1 MMSKIYVFLIAAFAV
16 NSFCWYP
23 VDLDKKAWIGKEY
36 DRPEELSPA
45 LGYCAG
51 GLIDSSYAYEVLRV
65 RGNSKDS
72 SQRLFVLNKINKT
85 SQKKEIIYIIAS
97 PVSQISGASR
107 AEFLTTDECH
117 PKFLQTE
124 ALAVLIRRGRKGI
137 KVLRAW
143 IADAE
148 KMKIIEIPASSVHCV
163 EGEH

>member
-1 MMSKIYVFLIAAFAV
+1 MSKMYVLLMAVFSV

-36 DRPEELSPA
+36 DQPEELSSA

-51 GLIDSSYAYEVLRV
+51 GLIDGGPYSYKVLCV
-65 RGNSKDS
+65 NGDSKDS
-72 SQRLFVLNKINKT
+72 SQSLFVLNKINKT
-85 SQKKEIIYIIAS
+85 SQKKEIIDIIAS
-97 PVSQISGASR
+97 PVSPISGASR